1 MLLSDEFKED
11 KINFFILYA
20 GFAIAAG
27 IFFGFPY
34 RPNVQK
40 YVAIYIGLYYFF
52 WGIWHH
58 HQKQDLC
65 VKVALEYFLFALLG
79 SSIILATILRV

>member
-1 MLLSDEFKED
+1 MLLRKEYKKD
-11 KINFFILYA
+11 YTNFFLLYA

-27 IFFGFPY
+27 VFFSFPHQ
-34 RPNVQK
+34 PQIQK
-40 YVAIYIGLYYFF
+40 YVVYSIGLYYFL

-79 SSIILATILRV
+79 TSIILATILRT